1 MKPKVNRKEGPSD
14 NCQTPP
20 YAIDPLLPY
29 LNKDDVIWEP
39 AAGEGM
45 LAQALHDKGLPV
57 IYSSLHTGQ
66 DFFSYNPTEHGVLWN
81 TQVTNPPYSIK
92 FKWLRRSYELGKPFA
107 LLVPVEMIGAAKAQV
122 LMEQYG
128 FEIMLLRERV
138 DFKMPDKGWT
148 GAGAQF
154 PVMWFCWNL
163 LPEKIMYGSF
173 AEAKRKF
180 KQECA
185 EREAEEARER
195 REFVRTVVEGLG
207 ELT

>member
-14 NCQTPP
+14 RCQTPP
-20 YAIDPLLPY
+20 YALDPLYPF
-29 LNKDDVIWEP
+29 LNKEQKIWEP
-39 AAGEGM
+39 ACGE
-45 LAQALHDKGLPV
+45 LHLYDAFASREYRV
-57 IYSSLHTGQ
+57 IGTDLSDGPEY
-66 DFFSYNPTEHGVLWN
+66 DFFEYQPQQWDI
-81 TQVTNPPYSIK
+81 QVTNPPYSIK
-92 FKWLRRSYELGKPFA
+92 FKWLKRSYELGKPFA
-107 LLVPVEMIGAAKAQV
+107 LLVPVEMIGAKSAQV

-195 REFVRTVVEGLG
+195 REFVRTVFEGLG